1 MKFERIIPLC
11 VKRGAKKALLLL
23 IPMLMI
29 ILVTA
34 GTGEPSRASVNNL
47 RSVDELRG
55 ILDRLDE
62 ASAVIS
68 DQLSSSPRDYDW
80 DIAELV
86 ETVEPVALLESIYQ
100 LEMGEPIANRVA
112 RLSLE
117 GIAWNEA
124 NPVAFVSQEV
134 LTLNAMI
141 EGLQV
146 THIGL
151 DSVVLSD
158 ETGHTQ
164 EMWLNQ

>member
-23 IPMLMI
+23 IPLLMI

-68 DQLSSSPRDYDW
+68 DQLISSPRDYDW

-86 ETVEPVALLESIYQ
+86 ETVALVESIYQ
-100 LEMGEPIANRVA
+100 EELGEPIANRVA

-151 DSVVLSD
+151 ESVVLSD
-158 ETGHTQ
+158 ESGHTQ
-164 EMWLNQ
+164 EMRLNQ